1 MNKTS
6 APKQLKVNLFEM
18 ACVSHIVHG
27 MWTAPDN
34 NRHRF
39 GEMAFWLEQARL
51 AEDAG
56 FDAIFLADVIG
67 VYDRFNGLDP
77 ALRLGVQIPNLDP
90 LSLIPAMAAVTTRL
104 GFAATFSTTYE
115 PPFAFARRMSTL
127 DLLTEGRVGWNI
139 VTSYLPNAARNFGL
153 ADEIEHDERYE
164 RAEEYL
170 EVLYKLWEQSWD
182 EDALAIDRENAV
194 FTHPDRVH
202 YINHKGRHHQ
212 VEGPH
217 LVQPTRQRTPVL
229 FQATGST
236 RGLKFAARHAEAVFI
251 GGRTREEIRQ
261 NIAQTREQASLNGR
275 NPNDLKFY
283 VMAGLIAGKTEVE
296 AQEKLSRYR
305 ERYSVEAA
313 HVHAQAEI
321 DLRNFDRSLTIGE
334 ALEKSGRPFGNMG
347 RRFGPDQT
355 IGSAL
360 DQIASFEQGRFF
372 IAGTPSQIADAVEDW
387 LDEDG
392 IDGIN
397 LRQYHTFETAR
408 DFGELIAPEL
418 RKRGR
423 LPERNSPPE
432 TFRHRLFGFD
442 RLPTSHP
449 AHQLPLPVH
458 AQTSSFS

>member
-1 MNKTS
+1 
-6 APKQLKVNLFEM
+6 M

-202 YINHKGRHHQ
+202 YINH
-212 VEGPH
+212 
-217 LVQPTRQRTPVL
+217 
-229 FQATGST
+229 
-236 RGLKFAARHAEAVFI
+236 
-251 GGRTREEIRQ
+251 
-261 NIAQTREQASLNGR
+261 
-275 NPNDLKFY
+275 
-283 VMAGLIAGKTEVE
+283 
-296 AQEKLSRYR
+296 
-305 ERYSVEAA
+305 
-313 HVHAQAEI
+313 
-321 DLRNFDRSLTIGE
+321 
-334 ALEKSGRPFGNMG
+334 
-347 RRFGPDQT
+347 
-355 IGSAL
+355 
-360 DQIASFEQGRFF
+360 
-372 IAGTPSQIADAVEDW
+372 
-387 LDEDG
+387 
-392 IDGIN
+392 
-397 LRQYHTFETAR
+397 
-408 DFGELIAPEL
+408 
-418 RKRGR
+418 
-423 LPERNSPPE
+423 
-432 TFRHRLFGFD
+432 
-442 RLPTSHP
+442 
-449 AHQLPLPVH
+449 
-458 AQTSSFS
+458 